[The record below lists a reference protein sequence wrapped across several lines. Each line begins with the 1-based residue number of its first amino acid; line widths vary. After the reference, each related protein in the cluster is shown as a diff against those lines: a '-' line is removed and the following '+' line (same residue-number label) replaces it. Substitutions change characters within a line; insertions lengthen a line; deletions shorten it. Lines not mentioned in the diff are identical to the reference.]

1 MPNFSHLHVHSEYS
15 LLDGSAKIKEIISRT
30 KELGMD
36 SIAITDHGVMFGA
49 VDFYKAATDAGIKP
63 ILGCEVYVASGSR
76 LNKDGRVDNFYYHLV
91 LLAETDEGYHNLLK
105 LVSRGF
111 TEGYYYRPRVDLELL
126 REYHEGII
134 ALSACLAGPVARNVL
149 KVSYERAKEEA
160 LLYREIFGE
169 GNFFLELQ
177 DHGIPEQKTVNEAL
191 VRMHE
196 ETGIPLVC
204 TNDIHYVNKE
214 DSAAHEVL
222 LCIQTGKTMDDD
234 DRMMY
239 EPEQFYLRSPEEM
252 LALFPEHPEALENT
266 AAIAARCNVTMT
278 FHDYKLPR
286 YEPPNGQTPF
296 EFLKALC
303 EDGLRTRYDDITD
316 DIAARLDYELSVIRD
331 MGFVDYFLITWD
343 FVKFAHDN
351 NIPVGPGRGSG
362 AGSIVGYSLRIT
374 NVDPIRYSLIFERFL
389 NPERVSMPDFDI
401 DFCFERRQEVID
413 YVVRKYG
420 ADHVAQIITFGT
432 MGAKGVVRDV
442 GRALGMAYGE
452 VDRIAKM
459 IPFALK
465 MTLDLAMEMNAE
477 LRSLYEADESVRHL
491 IDMAKRLEGLPR
503 HSSTH
508 AAGVVVCD
516 APVDDYVPLSTND
529 GVVTTQFPMTTV
541 EELGLLKIDFL
552 GLRTLTVI
560 QKTADE
566 VKRSRGIALDMDRQD
581 MTDPKVFEMIAQG
594 KTEGVFQL
602 ESTGMTSFMKEL
614 NPESIEDLTAGIS
627 LYRPGP
633 MDFIPKYIRGKNT
646 TGAIQYTHPALEPIL
661 QATYGC
667 IVYQEQVMQ
676 IVRDLAG
683 YTLGRSDLV
692 RRAMSKKKADVME
705 KERQNFVFGLPE
717 ENLPGCVANGI
728 PQAAAEKIF
737 DDMTDFAKYAFNK
750 SHAACY
756 AVLGY
761 QTAFLKLYY
770 PTEFMAALMT
780 SVIDQTPKVAEYIG
794 VCKKMGIAVQ
804 PPDINEG
811 FGAFSVSGSD
821 IRFGLNAIK
830 NVGHA
835 TVAAIVAEREE
846 NGVFVSLTEFINRM
860 DGREINK
867 RCVESLIKAGSFDS
881 LGGARNQYAVL
892 AGKIMDGVAQ
902 NRKKNI
908 EGQMNLFEIAVTADD
923 AINEMFK
930 DELPKMPPVV
940 QSQLLAEEKEVL
952 GIYVSGH
959 PVSAYEEAMK
969 PLVTHYSTAF
979 ATASEDEAEG
989 TGSAELAQAA
999 NANALR
1005 DGENVTI
1012 GGIIAGKSVKYT
1024 KNNEA
1029 MAFVSVEDYYGA
1041 VEVIL
1046 FSNTY
1051 APVSGQLAE
1060 GQAIIVSGRASVRED
1075 RATSVVCNDI
1085 RFLYQADGENVAPET
1100 LWLKIPEG
1108 RKVSY
1113 NDVMDVL
1120 SRFRGTS
1127 PVVIYDEKTKQK
1139 MRVKPNY
1146 YINLHS
1152 EQALMMLKQLLG
1164 AESVVVK

>member
-1 MPNFSHLHVHSEYS
+1 MPPFTHLHVHSEYS
-15 LLDGSAKIKEIISRT
+15 LLDGSAKLKELVSRT

-36 SIAITDHGVMFGA
+36 SIALTDHGVMFGA
-49 VDFYKAATDAGIKP
+49 VDFYKAATEAGIKP
-63 ILGCEVYVASGSR
+63 ILGCEVYVASGHR
-76 LNKDGRVDNFYYHLV
+76 TNKENRADNFYYHLV
-91 LLAETDEGYHNLLK
+91 LLAENDEGYHNLVK

-111 TEGYYYRPRVDLELL
+111 TEGYYYRPRVDIELL
-126 REYHEGII
+126 REYHTGII

-149 KVSYERAKEEA
+149 KVSYDRALEEA

-169 GNFFLELQ
+169 GNFFLEMQ

-191 VRMHE
+191 IRMHK

-204 TNDIHYVNKE
+204 TNDTHYVYKE

-239 EPEQFYLRSPEEM
+239 EPEQFYLRSPDEM
-252 LALFPEHPEALENT
+252 AALFPEHPEALANT
-266 AAIAARCNVTMT
+266 AAIAARCNVGMT

-286 YEPPNGQTPF
+286 YAVPTGQTPY
-296 EFLKALC
+296 EFLKDLC
-303 EDGLRTRYDDITD
+303 EEGLRTRYDVITD
-316 DIAARLDYELSVIRD
+316 EIAARLEYELTVIRD

-351 NIPVGPGRGSG
+351 HIPVGPGRGSG

-401 DFCFERRQEVID
+401 DFCFERRQGVID
-413 YVVRKYG
+413 YVVQKYG

-442 GRALGMAYGE
+442 GRALGIAYGE

-465 MTLDLAMEMNAE
+465 MTLDLALEMNAE
-477 LRSLYEADESVRHL
+477 LRALYEEDERVHHL

-516 APVDDYVPLSTND
+516 APVDDYVPLNTND
-529 GVVTTQFPMTTV
+529 GVITTQFPMTTV

-560 QKTADE
+560 QKTVDE
-566 VKRSRGIALDMDRQD
+566 VKRGRGIDLDMDRQD
-581 MTDPKVFEMIAQG
+581 MDDPKVFEMIAQG

-602 ESTGMTSFMKEL
+602 ESAGMTSFMKEL
-614 NPESIEDLTAGIS
+614 NPTSIEDLTAGIS

-633 MDFIPKYIRGKNT
+633 MDFIPKYIRGKNAK
-646 TGAIQYTHPALEPIL
+646 GAIQYTHPALEPIL
-661 QATYGC
+661 QTTYGC

-683 YTLGRSDLV
+683 YSLGRSDLV

-705 KERQNFVFGLPE
+705 QERKNFVFGLGE
-717 ENLPGCVANGI
+717 EVPGCVANGI

-761 QTAFLKLYY
+761 QTAFLKLHY

-780 SVIDQTPKVAEYIG
+780 SVIEWTAKVAEYIG
-794 VCKKMGIAVQ
+794 ECKKLGIAVR

-811 FGAFSVSGSD
+811 FGHFSVSGKD

-830 NVGHA
+830 NVGRSA
-835 TVAAIVAEREE
+835 VAAIVAEREE
-846 NGVFVSLTEFINRM
+846 NGAFISLTEFINRM
-860 DGREINK
+860 DGRDINK
-867 RCVESLIKAGSFDS
+867 RCVEGLIKAGAFDS
-881 LGGARNQYAVL
+881 LGGARNQYAEL

-902 NRKKNI
+902 NRKRNI
-908 EGQMNLFEIAVTADD
+908 EGQMNLFEIASTPGTND
-923 AINEMFK
+923 MFK
-930 DELPKMPPVV
+930 DELPNMPPVV
-940 QSQLLAEEKEVL
+940 QSQLLADEKEVL
-952 GIYVSGH
+952 GIYISGH
-959 PVSAYEEAMK
+959 PVSAYDAEMK
-969 PLVTHYSTAF
+969 QLVTHYSPAF
-979 ATASEDEAEG
+979 ATLTDAEG
-989 TGSAELAQAA
+989 EADSSAEFAQTAD
-999 NANALR
+999 NALR

-1012 GGIIAGKSVKYT
+1012 GGIVAGKSVKYT

-1029 MAFVSVEDYYGA
+1029 MAFLSVEDYYGA
-1041 VEVIL
+1041 IEVIL
-1046 FSNTY
+1046 FPKTF
-1051 APVSGQLAE
+1051 APIAAKLE
-1060 GQAIIVSGRASVRED
+1060 DGQAVVISGRASVRED
-1075 RATSVVCNDI
+1075 RDTSVICNDI
-1085 RFLYQADGENVAPET
+1085 RFLYQSGEDTAKT
-1100 LWLKIPEG
+1100 LWLKIPAD
-1108 RKVSY
+1108 KTVSY
-1113 NDVMDVL
+1113 NDIMGVL

-1139 MRVKPNY
+1139 MRVKPTY

-1152 EQALMMLKQLLG
+1152 EQATLMLKSLLG
-1164 AESVVVK
+1164 ETAVVIR